1 MTLELLL
8 PRVPQ
13 RIGWSAVEAV
23 GEPSLMDVS
32 MVVPTFDIN
41 LLSHRSL
48 PHSVLSVS
56 SH

>member
-23 GEPSLMDVS
+23 GESGLMDVS